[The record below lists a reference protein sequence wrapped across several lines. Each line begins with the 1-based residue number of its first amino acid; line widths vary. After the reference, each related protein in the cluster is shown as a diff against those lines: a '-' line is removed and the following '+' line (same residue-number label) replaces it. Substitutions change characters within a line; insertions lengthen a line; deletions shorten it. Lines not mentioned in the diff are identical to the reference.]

1 MSDKQEQL
9 STKSGKGETEF
20 FTVGPP
26 LHAIRAGYVRRS
38 ADDFLYDSIIAGHDA
53 HVLAPARSGKTSL
66 IAATSARLQ
75 NNGYKVATLD
85 LAQIG
90 ERDGGSDSG
99 RWY

>member
-1 MSDKQEQL
+1 MSDKQERL
-9 STKSGKGETEF
+9 STKSGKGKTEF

-38 ADDFLYDSIIAGHDA
+38 ADDALYEAIVAGHDA

-75 NNGYKVATLD
+75 HNGFNVARLD

-90 ERDGGSDSG
+90 V
-99 RWY
+99 